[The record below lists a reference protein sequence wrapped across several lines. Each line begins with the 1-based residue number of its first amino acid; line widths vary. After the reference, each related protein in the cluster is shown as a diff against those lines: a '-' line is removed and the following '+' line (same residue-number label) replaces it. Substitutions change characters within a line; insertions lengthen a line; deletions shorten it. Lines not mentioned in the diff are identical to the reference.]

1 MSEHKHLQLTQSHL
15 LRRLLQR
22 RVESLENEKLEM
34 KGRITEL
41 EERLK
46 SSTQRHAAI
55 TGDGIKEVMDLAMAD
70 VRGLGERAQAEADFT
85 LNMTN
90 PKQEKLLD
98 EMKRLH
104 AESTK
109 LNGMLTDMMEGIRAI
124 EEQAKT
130 SSALLL
136 KEASHQQE
144 QLTGELE
151 GLYDEEGNLRV
162 AIVDAR
168 QNAMQV
174 QKRAQTERT
183 RLNNEAIQERER
195 LLVQIETLRKE
206 SQKLHVAMN
215 QAAESAHTI
224 SRWTQLETAHALQ
237 AQSSHD
243 ILAHVPSFTP
253 QNGNQSGEKQGVPLD
268 EDLILEAAR
277 QAIEDAQ
284 KNGSLSATSS
294 PLDSAKPS
302 IPVGTQKKNGHRNGT
317 QASAAPA
324 PAAATA
330 APKEPATD
338 VETLPVT
345 SPKLILFQRVLMAI
359 LLCLVI
365 VLVYNIVL

>member
-1 MSEHKHLQLTQSHL
+1 MSEHKKLQLTQSHL

-22 RVESLENEKLEM
+22 RVETLEDEKYQM
-34 KGRITEL
+34 KERITQL
-41 EERLK
+41 EERLQN
-46 SSTQRHAAI
+46 STQRHAAI
-55 TGDGIKEVMDLAMAD
+55 TGDGIKEVMDQAIAD

-85 LNMTN
+85 LNMTH
-90 PKQEKLLD
+90 PKQEKLLG

-104 AESTK
+104 DESTK
-109 LNGMLTDMMEGIRAI
+109 LNGMLNDMMDGIRAI

-136 KEASHQQE
+136 KEATHQQE

-162 AIVDAR
+162 GIVDAR
-168 QNAMQV
+168 QNALQV
-174 QKRAQTERT
+174 QKRAQTERS

-195 LLVQIETLRKE
+195 LLAQIETLHKE

-215 QAAESAHTI
+215 QAAESAYTI

-243 ILAHVPSFTP
+243 ILTRTPNFTP
-253 QNGNQSGEKQGVPLD
+253 QNGGQPGEKSAIPVD

-277 QAIEDAQ
+277 QAIADGQ
-284 KNGSLSATSS
+284 KNGSLAVAPASTPPIPA
-294 PLDSAKPS
+294 AK
-302 IPVGTQKKNGHRNGT
+302 QKQNGNGHHNGT
-317 QASAAPA
+317 ATAAPA
-324 PAAATA
+324 PATA
-330 APKEPATD
+330 NARASSTD

-345 SPKLILFQRVLMAI
+345 SSKLILFQRVLMAI
-359 LLCLVI
+359 LLCLVV
-365 VLVYNIVL
+365 VLVYNIVI

>member
-22 RVESLENEKLEM
+22 RVETLEDEKFQM
-34 KGRITEL
+34 KERITQL
-41 EERLK
+41 EQRLQN
-46 SSTQRHAAI
+46 STQRHAAM
-55 TGDGIKEVMDLAMAD
+55 TGDGIQEVMDQAIAD

-85 LNMTN
+85 LNMTH
-90 PKQEKLLD
+90 PKQEKLLG

-104 AESTK
+104 EESTK
-109 LNGMLTDMMEGIRAI
+109 LNRMLTDMMEGIRAI

-151 GLYDEEGNLRV
+151 GLYDEKGNLRV

-168 QNAMQV
+168 QNALQV
-174 QKRAQTERT
+174 QKRAQTERS

-195 LLVQIETLRKE
+195 LLAQIDTLHKE

-224 SRWTQLETAHALQ
+224 SRWTQIETANALQ

-243 ILAHVPSFTP
+243 ILAHTPSFTP
-253 QNGNQSGEKQGVPLD
+253 HNGGASSGKGSIPVN

-277 QAIEDAQ
+277 QAIANGQ
-284 KNGSLSATSS
+284 KNGSLSPT
-294 PLDSAKPS
+294 PS
-302 IPVGTQKKNGHRNGT
+302 VKQ
-317 QASAAPA
+317 AAPA
-324 PAAATA
+324 IAKNGNGHHHSTQTA
-330 APKEPATD
+330 APTPANMAQSTTN
-338 VETLPVT
+338 VETPPVT
-345 SPKLILFQRVLMAI
+345 SPKLILFQRILMAV

-365 VLVYNIVL
+365 VLVYNIVI

>member
-22 RVESLENEKLEM
+22 RVETLEDEKFQMRE
-34 KGRITEL
+34 RITQL
-41 EERLK
+41 EQRLQN
-46 SSTQRHAAI
+46 STQRHAAI
-55 TGDGIKEVMDLAMAD
+55 TGDGIKEVMDQAIAD

-85 LNMTN
+85 LNMTH

-104 AESTK
+104 EESTK
-109 LNGMLTDMMEGIRAI
+109 LNRMLTDMMEGIRAI

-144 QLTGELE
+144 KLTGELE
-151 GLYDEEGNLRV
+151 GLYDEKGNLRV

-168 QNAMQV
+168 QNALQV
-174 QKRAQTERT
+174 QKRAQTERS
-183 RLNNEAIQERER
+183 RLNGEAIQERER
-195 LLVQIETLRKE
+195 LLAQIDSLHKE

-215 QAAESAHTI
+215 QAAESAYTI
-224 SRWTQLETAHALQ
+224 SRWTQVETANALQ
-237 AQSSHD
+237 AQSSQD
-243 ILAHVPSFTP
+243 ILAHTPSFVP
-253 QNGNQSGEKQGVPLD
+253 QNGGSSNGKSSIPVG

-277 QAIEDAQ
+277 EAIANGQ
-284 KNGSLSATSS
+284 KNGSLGPSQPVSSAAAAVAKNKNGNGNHSSKPGVTPVPTNMAQSAT
-294 PLDSAKPS
+294 
-302 IPVGTQKKNGHRNGT
+302 N
-317 QASAAPA
+317 
-324 PAAATA
+324 
-330 APKEPATD
+330 
-338 VETLPVT
+338 VETPPST

-365 VLVYNIVL
+365 VLVYNIVI

>member
-1 MSEHKHLQLTQSHL
+1 VSEHKHLQLTQSHL

-22 RVESLENEKLEM
+22 RVESLEDEKLQM
-34 KGRITEL
+34 KERITQL
-41 EERLK
+41 EERLQN
-46 SSTQRHAAI
+46 STQRHAAI
-55 TGDGIKEVMDLAMAD
+55 TGDGIKEVMDQAIAD

-85 LNMTN
+85 LNMTH

-98 EMKRLH
+98 EMERLH
-104 AESTK
+104 DESTK

-151 GLYDEEGNLRV
+151 GLYDEEGNLRMG
-162 AIVDAR
+162 IVDAR
-168 QNAMQV
+168 QNALQV
-174 QKRAQTERT
+174 QKRAQTERS

-195 LLVQIETLRKE
+195 LLVQIDTLHKE

-215 QAAESAHTI
+215 QAAESAYTI

-243 ILAHVPSFTP
+243 ILTRTPS
-253 QNGNQSGEKQGVPLD
+253 EKKGIPID
-268 EDLILEAAR
+268 EELILEAAR
-277 QAIEDAQ
+277 QAIADGQ
-284 KNGSLSATSS
+284 KNGLLGAAQASKAPGS
-294 PLDSAKPS
+294 PLG
-302 IPVGTQKKNGHRNGT
+302 PVATQNENGHRNGT
-317 QASAAPA
+317 QTAAPA
-324 PAAATA
+324 ASTA
-330 APKEPATD
+330 NVTPSTTD

-345 SPKLILFQRVLMAI
+345 STKLILFQRVLMAI
-359 LLCLVI
+359 LLCLVL
-365 VLVYNIVL
+365 VLVYNIII